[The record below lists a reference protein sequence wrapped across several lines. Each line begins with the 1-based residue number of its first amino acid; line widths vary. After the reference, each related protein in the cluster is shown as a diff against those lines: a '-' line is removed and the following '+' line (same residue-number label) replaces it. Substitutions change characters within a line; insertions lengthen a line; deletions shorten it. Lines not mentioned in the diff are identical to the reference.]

1 MRRTKR
7 TIAGIASIVMLAC
20 STAALPA
27 QTASAADHNYGE
39 ALALSLYFF
48 DSNACGTGI
57 TDGPLTW
64 RGDCHTYDG
73 EADVSQAENLS
84 AAAKSILDPDGDGKF
99 DMTGGYHDAGDHVKF
114 NLTIGYSM
122 SSLAMSDYLNDG
134 VYEKAG
140 CMDHFA
146 AVLKRGADYLMKTT
160 VLNASGSVE
169 AICYQVS
176 DLADHSYWTAPEVQ
190 DYQRK
195 TYWMSAGNNNT
206 KICGDMINGLAG
218 TAYALRDYDPEY
230 AAKCVKYAKAIYE
243 FGKANKGNEQTGNG
257 GMYGNDSD
265 YQDEFLIAQAWLYLC
280 GAGDQ
285 PTTVPNSKQY
295 VSEFGSAYDGYLYS
309 WDKQYQGYAAMM
321 YKMTQNAAYAQEL
334 TAEYNDQGGLA
345 VGTYNSRWGWGNSR
359 YNCAVQMTALAIAN
373 GDANSSYAQGAKYQM
388 DFLLG
393 DNNLGYSF
401 LIGYGDKWPT
411 HIHHRAANP
420 GENGE
425 TSAANPSA
433 KYTNYGM
440 LVGGIDSAGYE
451 DHADRYQ
458 YTEGA
463 LDYNACF
470 ALACAGLYNLYGGD
484 AAAADTVLQ
493 NASEINSDYSFKGS
507 GSNVPGTTQPDQ
519 TTVTETTTTE
529 TSTETTTT
537 ETSVGGTTPEL
548 KRGDVNASGFVD
560 VADAVLLARYA
571 AQDPTAVISD
581 AGLAAADV
589 TSDGKCNGE
598 DVAMILQYVA
608 KIIPAL

>member
-1 MRRTKR
+1 MLFQSGKSKR
-7 TIAGIASIVMLAC
+7 SAAGIVSAAMLLGCGSAM
-20 STAALPA
+20 STAM
-27 QTASAADHNYGE
+27 TASAADHNYGE

-73 EADVSQAENLS
+73 EASFSEAENLPAS
-84 AAAKSILDPDGDGKF
+84 AKAILDPDGDGRF
-99 DMTGGYHDAGDHVKF
+99 DMAGGYHDAGDHVKF

-134 VYEKAG
+134 IYKKAG
-140 CMDHFA
+140 CFEHLA
-146 AVLKRGADYLMKTT
+146 AVLKRGAEYLMKTT
-160 VLNASGSVE
+160 VLNDSGSVE

-176 DLADHSYWTAPEVQ
+176 DLADHSYWTSPETQ

-195 TYWMSAGNNNT
+195 TYWMGAGNNNT
-206 KICGDMINGLAG
+206 KICGDMINGIAG
-218 TAYALRDYDPEY
+218 AAYVLKDYDPAFSAE
-230 AAKCVKYAKAIYE
+230 CVKYAKAIYD
-243 FGKANKGNEQTGNG
+243 FGKQHKGNEQTGNG
-257 GMYGNDSD
+257 GMYGNDAD

-280 GAGDQ
+280 GVDGIK
-285 PTTVPNSKQY
+285 PETVPNSKQY

-309 WDKQYQGYAAMM
+309 WDKQYQGYSAMM
-321 YKMTQNAAYAQEL
+321 YKMTGNEAYKQEL
-334 TAEYNDQGGLA
+334 IAEYNDQGGLQ
-345 VGTYNSRWGWGNSR
+345 VGKYNDRWGWGNSR

-373 GDANSSYAQGAKYQM
+373 GDAASDYAQGAKYQM

-401 LIGYGDKWPT
+401 LLGYGDKWPT

-420 GENGE
+420 GDGE
-425 TSAANPSA
+425 TSVGNPSA

-470 ALACAGLYNLYGGD
+470 ALACAGLYSLYGGD
-484 AAAADTVLQ
+484 ASAVKDIESS
-493 NASEINSDYSFKGS
+493 ASEINGSYSFGS
-507 GSNVPGTTQPDQ
+507 GEVTPPTSEPMTTDSPDTEVTWGDADVSGT
-519 TTVTETTTTE
+519 
-529 TSTETTTT
+529 
-537 ETSVGGTTPEL
+537 
-548 KRGDVNASGFVD
+548 VD
-560 VADAVLLARYA
+560 VSDAVLISRFALA
-571 AQDPTAVISD
+571 DPD
-581 AGLAAADV
+581 AMVSEQGLRNADV
-589 TSDGKCNGE
+589 DHNDTVNTD
-598 DVAMILQYVA
+598 DVIMIVKFLAGIV
-608 KIIPAL
+608 KELK

>member
-1 MRRTKR
+1 MMFHSGKFKR
-7 TIAGIASIVMLAC
+7 SAAGIVSAAMLLSCGSVMG
-20 STAALPA
+20 TAM
-27 QTASAADHNYGE
+27 TASAADHNYGE

-57 TDGPLTW
+57 TNGALTW

-73 EADVSQAENLS
+73 EAETSQAVNLT

-114 NLTIGYSM
+114 NLTIGYAM
-122 SSLAMSDYLNDG
+122 SCLAMSDYLNDG
-134 VYEKAG
+134 VYKKAG

-146 AVLKRGADYLMKTT
+146 EVLKRGSDYLMKTT
-160 VLNASGSVE
+160 VLNANGSVE
-169 AICYQVS
+169 AICYQVADAS
-176 DLADHSYWTAPEVQ
+176 DHSYWESPEVQ
-190 DYQRK
+190 TYQRP
-195 TYWMSAGNNNT
+195 TYWMAAGNNNT
-206 KICGDMINGLAG
+206 KICGDMVNGLAG
-218 TAYALRDYDPEY
+218 TAYALKDYDPEY
-230 AAKCVKYAKAIYE
+230 SALCLKYAQAIFE
-243 FGKANKGNEQTGNG
+243 FGKSNKGNEQTGNG
-257 GMYGNDSD
+257 GMYGNSGD
-265 YQDEFLIAQAWLYLC
+265 YQDEFLIAQAWLYLN
-280 GAGDQ
+280 GVGSQ
-285 PTTVPNSKQY
+285 PTTVPNGKQY
-295 VSEFGSAYDGYLYS
+295 SSEFGSEYDGYLFS

-321 YKMTQNAAYAQEL
+321 YKMTQNQAYAQEL
-334 TAEYNDQGGLA
+334 IAEYNDQGGLS

-401 LIGYGDKWPT
+401 LLGYGDKWPT

-420 GENGE
+420 GENGQ

-463 LDYNACF
+463 LDYNGCF

-484 AAAADTVLQ
+484 ASAVKGIEQ
-493 NASEINSDYSFKGS
+493 KASEINSSYVFGNGQSTGGS
-507 GSNVPGTTQPDQ
+507 EPEV
-519 TTVTETTTTE
+519 TTTT
-529 TSTETTTT
+529 TAQ
-537 ETSVGGTTPEL
+537 TPDDTIIW
-548 KRGDVNASGFVD
+548 GDADMSDIVD
-560 VADAVLLARYA
+560 VSDAVLVARVA
-571 AQDPTAVISD
+571 AEDKQAKLTEQGRVR
-581 AGLAAADV
+581 ADV
-589 TSDGKCNGE
+589 THDNSLTADDALK
-598 DVAMILQYVA
+598 ILRYLA
-608 KIIPAL
+608 KFLTADDLAR